1 VTEVLGELE
10 LQFAKARFAEDY
22 NCVSVRLTEGGTGE
36 DARRSIALCGF
47 ACFVGGGKRSRCIIP
62 RCFRM
67 ASTPVE
73 GERMFN
79 SVVES
84 SEARAALYILMAA
97 IAGSIIMTLLASLH

>member
-1 VTEVLGELE
+1 MGQ
-10 LQFAKARFAEDY
+10 LQLK
-22 NCVSVRLTEGGTGE
+22 
-36 DARRSIALCGF
+36 
-47 ACFVGGGKRSRCIIP
+47 
-62 RCFRM
+62 
-67 ASTPVE
+67 